1 MAGLR
6 AFAEGRHRSCL
17 YASVPA
23 FREETDM
30 PDARATNTITGRDA
44 FLRVLSDEGV
54 VKMFGNPGT
63 TELPIMHALSSA
75 PEMGYVLALQEAVVI
90 AMADG
95 YARASGKLVSCNVHV
110 APGLGN
116 AIGSI
121 YTSLM
126 SGTPMIVTAGQQE
139 QGHGLTEPLLY
150 APLVPIAAP
159 VVKWATEVNRIEDLP
174 RILRRAAKVA
184 TTAPTGPVFISLPG
198 DILNNEAA
206 IVMAAATR
214 VDTAVRPSD
223 AALEHLARRL
233 LSAKKPVILA
243 GHEIATADAFAE
255 AIALA
260 ETLGAPV
267 LQQTVAWG
275 AHYPSEHVAYLGALN
290 RDQKNVRRIL
300 SDYDLM
306 FCVGADVLKM
316 SVWSETDP
324 LPETTAVAMVGLRDW
339 EMGKNFPAEIALRA
353 DVKETLKA
361 LVPLLKKLGGSAL
374 ADKAKANLAAL
385 APKNWSAQRAQRLKA
400 LPKPVA
406 GQPLAAEW
414 VMAKLSEMLPKSA
427 VLVDEG
433 ITSAAT
439 LPAYLPYRD
448 RKSFFG
454 NVSGGIGWGIAAA
467 VGVQVALP
475 ERRVLAVIGDGSAMY
490 SIQALWTAANL
501 RLPMTFLICNNGGYQ
516 ILKNRLKLFHGN
528 DKPIGMDFKDPPI
541 DACALAKGFGVAAER
556 VETAEAFEAS
566 LAKSLKSNGPTLIE
580 VMVAQAS

>member
-1 MAGLR
+1 
-6 AFAEGRHRSCL
+6 
-17 YASVPA
+17 
-23 FREETDM
+23 M
-30 PDARATNTITGRDA
+30 PDARVSNTITGRDA

-75 PEMGYVLALQEAVVI
+75 PEMGYVLALQEAIVI

-121 YTSLM
+121 YTSFV

-150 APLVPIAAP
+150 APLIPIATP

-198 DILNNEAA
+198 DILNNETALDLGHS
-206 IVMAAATR
+206 TR

-223 AALEHLARRL
+223 AALEQLGRRL
-233 LSAKKPVILA
+233 LGAKKPVILA
-243 GHEIATADAFAE
+243 GHEIATSDAFAE
-255 AIALA
+255 AAALA

-267 LQQTVAWG
+267 LQQTVVHG
-275 AHYPSEHVAYLGALN
+275 AHFPSEHPAFIGSLN
-290 RDQKNVRRIL
+290 RDQKYVRRVL

-306 FCVGADVLKM
+306 FCVGSDVLKM
-316 SVWSETDP
+316 SVLSEVEP
-324 LPETTAVAMVGLRDW
+324 LPDTTKVVMVGLRDW

-361 LVPLLKKLGGSAL
+361 LVPLLKKLGGPSL
-374 ADKAKANLAAL
+374 AARAKASLAEI
-385 APKNWSAQRAQRLKA
+385 APRNWTAQRAARKA
-400 LPKPVA
+400 KLPTPPAEKPL
-406 GQPLAAEW
+406 PAEW
-414 VMAKLSEMLPKSA
+414 LMMRLSESLPNDA
-427 VLVDEG
+427 IIVDEG
-433 ITSAAT
+433 LTSAGS
-439 LPAYLPYRD
+439 LMSYFPFRD
-448 RKSFFG
+448 CNSFFG

-467 VGVQVALP
+467 VGVQIAEPRRRVVAL
-475 ERRVLAVIGDGSAMY
+475 IGDGSAMY
-490 SIQALWTAANL
+490 SIQALWTAANQK
-501 RLPMTFLICNNGGYQ
+501 LPMTFLICNNGGYQ
-516 ILKNRLKLFHGN
+516 ILKNRLKAFHGN

-541 DACALAKGFGVAAER
+541 DATALARGFGVPAER
-556 VETAEAFEAS
+556 VDTAAGFDAA
-566 LAKSLKSNGPTLIE
+566 LAKSLARRDGPTLIE
-580 VMVAQAS
+580 VMVRS

>member
-1 MAGLR
+1 
-6 AFAEGRHRSCL
+6 
-17 YASVPA
+17 
-23 FREETDM
+23 M
-30 PDARATNTITGRDA
+30 PDAHARNTITGRDA
-44 FLRVLSDEGV
+44 FMRVLSDEGV

-75 PEMGYVLALQEAVVI
+75 PEMGYVLGLQEAVVI

-116 AIGSI
+116 AVGSL

-150 APLVPIAAP
+150 APLVPIATP

-198 DILNNEAA
+198 DILNNEAP
-206 IVMAAATR
+206 IDLGSATR

-223 AALEHLARRL
+223 SALDQLARRL
-233 LSAKKPVILA
+233 IAAKRPVILA
-243 GHEIATADAFAE
+243 GHEIVTSDAFAE
-255 AIALA
+255 AVALA

-267 LQQTVAWG
+267 LQQTVVHG
-275 AHYPSEHVAYLGALN
+275 AHFPSEHAAFIGSLN
-290 RDQKNVRRIL
+290 RDQKYVRRVL

-316 SVWSETDP
+316 SVWSEVEP
-324 LPETTAVAMVGLRDW
+324 LPETTRVVMLGLRDW
-339 EMGKNFPAEIALRA
+339 EMGKNFPAEMALRA

-361 LVPLLKKLGGSAL
+361 LVPALKSLGGASL
-374 ADKAKANLAAL
+374 ADRAKASLAEVAGR
-385 APKNWSAQRAQRLKA
+385 NWTAQRAARKA
-400 LPKPVA
+400 RIAEPPAEGPLP
-406 GQPLAAEW
+406 AEW
-414 VMAKLSEMLPKSA
+414 LMMRLSESLPRDA
-427 VLVDEG
+427 IIVDEG
-433 ITSAAT
+433 ITAANS
-439 LPAYLPYRD
+439 LVAYFPFRD
-448 RKSFFG
+448 RNSYFG

-467 VGVQVALP
+467 VGAQIAQPHRRVVAL
-475 ERRVLAVIGDGSAMY
+475 IGDGSAMY
-490 SIQALWTAANL
+490 SIQALWSAANQK
-501 RLPMTFLICNNGGYQ
+501 LPMTFLICNNGGYQ

-528 DKPIGMDFKDPPI
+528 DEPIGMDFKDPPI
-541 DACALAKGFGVAAER
+541 DATVLAKGFGVAAER
-556 VETAEAFEAS
+556 VDTVAGFDAALARSFAKTDGPS
-566 LAKSLKSNGPTLIE
+566 LVE
-580 VMVAQAS
+580 VMVRS

>member
-1 MAGLR
+1 
-6 AFAEGRHRSCL
+6 
-17 YASVPA
+17 
-23 FREETDM
+23 M
-30 PDARATNTITGRDA
+30 PDANVPNTITGRDA
-44 FLRVLSDEGV
+44 FLRVLKDEGV
-54 VKMFGNPGT
+54 TKMFGNPGT

-121 YTSLM
+121 YTSMM

-150 APLVPIAAP
+150 APLVPIAQP

-206 IVMAAATR
+206 IDMGEVTR

-223 AALEHLARRL
+223 GALEQLARRL

-243 GHEIATADAFAE
+243 GHEIATSDAFAE
-255 AIALA
+255 ATELA

-275 AHYPSEHVAYLGALN
+275 AHFPSEHPAYLGALN
-290 RDQKNVRRIL
+290 RDQKYVRRVL

-306 FCVGADVLKM
+306 LCVGSDLLKM
-316 SVWSETDP
+316 SVWSETEP
-324 LPETTAVAMVGLRDW
+324 LPETTKVAMIGLRDW

-361 LVPLLKKLGGSAL
+361 LVPLLKKLGGAKL
-374 ADKAKANLAAL
+374 AEQAKASLAEIATR
-385 APKNWSAQRAQRLKA
+385 NWSALRAQKAARVATPTGGPLPAEWLMMRLSDR
-400 LPKPVA
+400 LPKDAIIV
-406 GQPLAAEW
+406 E
-414 VMAKLSEMLPKSA
+414 
-427 VLVDEG
+427 EG
-433 ITSAAT
+433 LTSTST
-439 LPAYLPYRD
+439 LPSYFPFRD
-448 RKSFFG
+448 RNSFFG

-467 VGVQVALP
+467 VGVQIAEP
-475 ERRVLAVIGDGSAMY
+475 TRRVVAVIGDGSAMY
-490 SIQALWTAANL
+490 SISAIWSAANQK
-501 RLPMTFLICNNGGYQ
+501 LPVIFLITNNEGYQ

-528 DKPIGMDFKDPPI
+528 DTPIGMDFNDPPMNI
-541 DACALAKGFGVAAER
+541 AKIAEGFGLPAER
-556 VETAEAFEAS
+556 VDTAEGFDAALDRA
-566 LAKSLKSNGPTLIE
+566 LARTDGPTLIE
-580 VMVAQAS
+580 AMVKKG

>member
-1 MAGLR
+1 
-6 AFAEGRHRSCL
+6 
-17 YASVPA
+17 
-23 FREETDM
+23 M
-30 PDARATNTITGRDA
+30 PDANVPNTITGRDA
-44 FLRVLSDEGV
+44 FLRVLKDEGV
-54 VKMFGNPGT
+54 TKMFGNPGT

-121 YTSLM
+121 YTSMM

-150 APLVPIAAP
+150 APLVPIAQP

-184 TTAPTGPVFISLPG
+184 MTAPTGPVFISLPG

-206 IVMAAATR
+206 IDMGEVTR

-223 AALEHLARRL
+223 AALEQLARRL

-243 GHEIATADAFAE
+243 GHEIATSDAFAE
-255 AIALA
+255 ATELA

-275 AHYPSEHVAYLGALN
+275 AHFPSEHPAYLGALN
-290 RDQKNVRRIL
+290 RDQKYVRRIL

-306 FCVGADVLKM
+306 LCVGSDVLKM
-316 SVWSETDP
+316 SVWSETEP
-324 LPETTAVAMVGLRDW
+324 LPETTKVAMIGLRDW

-361 LVPLLKKLGGSAL
+361 LVPLLKKLGGAKL
-374 ADKAKANLAAL
+374 AEQAKASLAEIATR
-385 APKNWSAQRAQRLKA
+385 NWSAQRAQKAAKVSTPTTSPLPAEWLMMRLSDK
-400 LPKPVA
+400 LPKDAIIV
-406 GQPLAAEW
+406 E
-414 VMAKLSEMLPKSA
+414 
-427 VLVDEG
+427 EG
-433 ITSAAT
+433 LTSTAT
-439 LPAYLPYRD
+439 LPSYFPFRD
-448 RKSFFG
+448 RNSFFG

-467 VGVQVALP
+467 VGVQIAEP
-475 ERRVLAVIGDGSAMY
+475 KRRVVAVIGDGSAMY
-490 SIQALWTAANL
+490 SISAIWSAANQK
-501 RLPMTFLICNNGGYQ
+501 LPVIFLITNNEGYQ

-528 DKPIGMDFKDPPI
+528 DTPIGMDFNDPPMNI
-541 DACALAKGFGVAAER
+541 AKIAEGFGLPAER
-556 VETAEAFEAS
+556 VDTAEGFDAALDRA
-566 LAKSLKSNGPTLIE
+566 LARTDGPTLIE
-580 VMVAQAS
+580 AMVKKG

>member
-1 MAGLR
+1 
-6 AFAEGRHRSCL
+6 
-17 YASVPA
+17 
-23 FREETDM
+23 M
-30 PDARATNTITGRDA
+30 PDAQVPNTITGRDA
-44 FLRVLSDEGV
+44 FLRVLKDEGV
-54 VKMFGNPGT
+54 TKMFGNPGT

-121 YTSLM
+121 YTSMM

-150 APLVPIAAP
+150 APLVPIAQP
-159 VVKWATEVNRIEDLP
+159 VVKWATEVSRIEDLP

-206 IVMAAATR
+206 IDMGEVTR

-223 AALEHLARRL
+223 AALEQLARRL

-243 GHEIATADAFAE
+243 GHEIATSDAFAE
-255 AIALA
+255 ATELA

-275 AHYPSEHVAYLGALN
+275 AHFPSEHPAYLGALN
-290 RDQKNVRRIL
+290 RDQKHVRRVL

-306 FCVGADVLKM
+306 LCVGSDVLKM
-316 SVWSETDP
+316 SVWSETEP
-324 LPETTAVAMVGLRDW
+324 LPETTKVAMIGLRDW

-361 LVPLLKKLGGSAL
+361 LVPLLKKLGGTQL
-374 ADKAKANLAAL
+374 AQQAKASLAEIS
-385 APKNWSAQRAQRLKA
+385 KRNWSALRAQKA
-400 LPKPVA
+400 AKVTTPTTAPLP
-406 GQPLAAEW
+406 AEW
-414 VMAKLSEMLPKSA
+414 VMMRLSDKLPKDA
-427 VLVDEG
+427 IVVEEG
-433 ITSAAT
+433 LTSTAT
-439 LPAYLPYRD
+439 LPSYFPFRD
-448 RKSFFG
+448 KNSFFG

-467 VGVQVALP
+467 VGVQIAEP
-475 ERRVLAVIGDGSAMY
+475 TRRVVAVIGDGSAMY
-490 SIQALWTAANL
+490 SISALWSAANQK
-501 RLPMTFLICNNGGYQ
+501 LPVIFLITNNEGYQ

-528 DKPIGMDFKDPPI
+528 DTPIGMDFNDPPMDI
-541 DACALAKGFGVAAER
+541 AAIARGFGLAAER
-556 VETAEAFEAS
+556 VDTAAGFDAALDS
-566 LAKSLKSNGPTLIE
+566 ALARTDGPTLIE
-580 VMVAQAS
+580 VMVKS

>member
-1 MAGLR
+1 
-6 AFAEGRHRSCL
+6 
-17 YASVPA
+17 
-23 FREETDM
+23 M
-30 PDARATNTITGRDA
+30 PDARVTNTITGRDA
-44 FLRVLSDEGV
+44 FLRVLKDEGV
-54 VKMFGNPGT
+54 TKMFGNPGT

-121 YTSLM
+121 YTSMM

-150 APLVPIAAP
+150 APLVPIAQP

-184 TTAPTGPVFISLPG
+184 LTAPTGPVFISLPG

-206 IVMAAATR
+206 IDMGEVTR

-223 AALEHLARRL
+223 AALEQLARRL

-243 GHEIATADAFAE
+243 GHEIATSDAFAE
-255 AIALA
+255 ATELA

-275 AHYPSEHVAYLGALN
+275 AHFPSEHPAYLGALN
-290 RDQKNVRRIL
+290 RDQKYVRRVL

-306 FCVGADVLKM
+306 LCVGADVLKM
-316 SVWSETDP
+316 SVWSETEP
-324 LPETTAVAMVGLRDW
+324 LPDTTKVAMIGLRDW

-361 LVPLLKKLGGSAL
+361 LVPLLKKLGGAKL
-374 ADKAKANLAAL
+374 AEQAKMSLAEIATR
-385 APKNWSAQRAQRLKA
+385 NWSAQRAQKA
-400 LPKPVA
+400 ARVTTPTTSPLP
-406 GQPLAAEW
+406 AEW
-414 VMAKLSEMLPKSA
+414 LMMRLSDKLPTDAIIVE
-427 VLVDEG
+427 EG
-433 ITSAAT
+433 LTSTAT
-439 LPAYLPYRD
+439 LPSYFPFRD
-448 RKSFFG
+448 RNSFFG

-467 VGVQVALP
+467 VGVQIAEP
-475 ERRVLAVIGDGSAMY
+475 KRRVVAVIGDGSAMY
-490 SIQALWTAANL
+490 SISAIWSAANQK
-501 RLPMTFLICNNGGYQ
+501 LPVIFLITNNEGYQ

-528 DKPIGMDFKDPPI
+528 DTPIGMDFNDPPMNI
-541 DACALAKGFGVAAER
+541 AKIAEGFGLPAER
-556 VETAEAFEAS
+556 VDTAEGFDAALDRA
-566 LAKSLKSNGPTLIE
+566 LARTDGPTLIE
-580 VMVAQAS
+580 AMVKKG